1 MATII
6 TDVASSPLVA
16 IPLGIGTA
24 AANFIA
30 LLPILI
36 NIVMFIYFIILVSH
50 KLWVW
55 WGEYKGTQPIK
66 DDE

>member
-16 IPLGIGTA
+16 VPLGIGAA

-30 LLPILI
+30 LLPLLL
-36 NIVMFIYFIILVSH
+36 NLAMFAYFVILVAH
-50 KLWVW
+50 KIWVW
-55 WGEYKGTQPIK
+55 YKEVKGEVEIK
-66 DDE
+66 DTE